1 MSPAR
6 QHRDRLAAKAL
17 DADPSATVASSE
29 GGGQPGET
37 IVAVI
42 DGPMTPARQHRMM
55 QAGVSAAAVDAAAP
69 VVAGTAPALGTVAA
83 FAANQAQAQIVL
95 RLTHDLRRLKE
106 IQSIERKIDAK
117 RDMLPEYRPWIDGL
131 LRAADETGMGVQDE
145 VLPTIMVWAIDT
157 GEWAYGLDLARY
169 VLDHDLALPAR
180 YERQPATLIVEEFA
194 DAAIAVLERD
204 ELFPHDVLAELYE
217 LTRAEDMPDEVRA
230 KLHKALGL
238 DYLAVLNP
246 SLYPEATDEHRET
259 SRAEAITHFSRAIQ
273 LNARIGLKQK
283 LDKLKKDAGTEA
295 KAAEIAAQVAP
306 TAIALHETLT
316 QLAARDAA
324 PASDVGQ

>member
-42 DGPMTPARQHRMM
+42 DGPMTPARLHRLK
-55 QAGVSAAAVDAAAP
+55 QAGIAAASADAVADVITGSAP
-69 VVAGTAPALGTVAA
+69 SLGTVAA

-106 IQSIERKIDAK
+106 IQSIERKVDAK

-131 LRAADETGMGVQDE
+131 LRTAEETGMGVQDE

-169 VLDHDLALPAR
+169 VLDHDLTLPAR
-180 YERQPATLIVEEFA
+180 YARQPATLIAEEFS
-194 DAAIAVLERD
+194 DAAIFVLERD
-204 ELFPHDVLAELYE
+204 ELFPHDVLSDLYE

-246 SLYPEATDEHRET
+246 ALYPEATDEHRDA
-259 SRAEAITHFSRAIQ
+259 SRLEAIMHFTRAIQ
-273 LNARIGLKQK
+273 LNSRIGLKQK
-283 LDKLKKDAGTEA
+283 LDKLKKEA
-295 KAAEIAAQVAP
+295 S
-306 TAIALHETLT
+306 
-316 QLAARDAA
+316 AA
-324 PASDVGQ
+324 PAAPAAPQTPPTP

>member
-6 QHRDRLAAKAL
+6 QHRDRLAAQAF
-17 DADPSATVASSE
+17 DADPSATVATSE

-42 DGPMTPARQHRMM
+42 DGPMTPARLHRLK
-55 QAGVSAAAVDAAAP
+55 QAGIAVAAAD
-69 VVAGTAPALGTVAA
+69 AGTEILTGTTPSIGTVAA
-83 FAANQAQAQIVL
+83 FAANQAQGQIVL

-117 RDMLPEYRPWIDGL
+117 REMLPEYRPWIDGL
-131 LRAADETGMGVQDE
+131 LRAAEETGMGVQDE

-157 GEWAYGLDLARY
+157 GDWHYGLDLARY
-169 VLDHDLALPAR
+169 VLDHDLSLPAR
-180 YERQPATLIVEEFA
+180 YERQPATLIVEEFS

-204 ELFPHDVLAELYE
+204 ELFPHDVLSELYE
-217 LTRAEDMPDEVRA
+217 LTRSEDMPDEVRA

-246 SLYPEATDEHRET
+246 ALYPEATDEHRDA
-259 SRAEAITHFSRAIQ
+259 SRAEAITHFARAIQ
-273 LNARIGLKQK
+273 LNSRIGLKQK
-283 LDKLKKDAGTEA
+283 LDKLRKDSG
-295 KAAEIAAQVAP
+295 AAS
-306 TAIALHETLT
+306 
-316 QLAARDAA
+316 AA
-324 PASDVGQ
+324 PPATNTPPTP